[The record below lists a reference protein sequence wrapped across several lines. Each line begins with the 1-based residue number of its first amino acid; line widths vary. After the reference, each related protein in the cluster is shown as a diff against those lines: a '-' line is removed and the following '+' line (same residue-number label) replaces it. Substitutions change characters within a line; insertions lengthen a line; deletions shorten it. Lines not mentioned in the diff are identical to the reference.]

1 MPDMIPPGCYPLLLV
16 LYTLKCLIF
25 PLRTRGPL
33 WSAIREVITA
43 PLTSPNFFHTYV
55 ADVFT
60 SMIKVFQDIAWAI
73 VFIVSGDFWVSENQN
88 YDMDPHHWQHKIW
101 YKNILIPLV
110 CLFPLWIRFNQCLRR
125 YMDTKKRLPN
135 LANALKY
142 AMSQTVTLFGAFHPI
157 YLLHEKKV
165 RFHHHH
171 GQNSFEYES
180 TGFNLFQIFW
190 VGLFIASSCYSCI
203 WDVYM
208 DWGLGRP
215 SYGFLGPRL
224 MFPNKFYYYG
234 VMALDLGE

>member
-101 YKNILIPLV
+101 FKNILIPLV

-135 LANALKY
+135 QQTPWNMPCRRPLRFLVHFIPSTCSTKKKFDSTITTARIPSSTKVQALICFKSFGWVCSSRLLA
-142 AMSQTVTLFGAFHPI
+142 TVLYGTYIWIGAWDARPM
-157 YLLHEKKV
+157 
-165 RFHHHH
+165 
-171 GQNSFEYES
+171 
-180 TGFNLFQIFW
+180 
-190 VGLFIASSCYSCI
+190 AS
-203 WDVYM
+203 
-208 DWGLGRP
+208 
-215 SYGFLGPRL
+215 
-224 MFPNKFYYYG
+224 
-234 VMALDLGE
+234 